1 MSSSSDHHR
10 HDPSHAGAGYEKS
23 DVAIGRFVLVTLASV
38 IFTVTV
44 IVVLF
49 QYFTVEKEDQF
60 QRVVYAPESAA
71 LRDLRAKEDAEL
83 GSYGIVDDSLHRYR
97 IPIERAMELVAN
109 EAFERHAAGT
119 KK

>member
-1 MSSSSDHHR
+1 MSSSSDHHG
-10 HDPSHAGAGYEKS
+10 HDSDHAGAGYEKS
-23 DVAIGRFVLVTLASV
+23 DVAIGRLVLVTLASV

-49 QYFTVEKEDQF
+49 QYFSVEREAQF
-60 QRVVYAPESAA
+60 QKVVYAPESVP
-71 LRDLRAKEDAEL
+71 LRELRAQEDAVL
-83 GSYGIVDDSLHRYR
+83 GSYGVVNDSLHQYR

-109 EAFERHAAGT
+109 EAFANRPAGT

>member
-1 MSSSSDHHR
+1 MNSANDHR
-10 HDPSHAGAGYEKS
+10 GHDSGHAGAGYEKS
-23 DVAIGRFVLVTLASV
+23 DVAIGKFVLVTLAAV

-49 QYFTVEKEDQF
+49 QYFGVEREEQF
-60 QRVVYAPESAA
+60 QRVVYTPESVP
-71 LRDLRAKEDAEL
+71 LRELRAREDAEL
-83 GSYGIVDDSLHRYR
+83 SSYGVVDDSLHHYR

-109 EAFERHAAGT
+109 EAFARHASGT